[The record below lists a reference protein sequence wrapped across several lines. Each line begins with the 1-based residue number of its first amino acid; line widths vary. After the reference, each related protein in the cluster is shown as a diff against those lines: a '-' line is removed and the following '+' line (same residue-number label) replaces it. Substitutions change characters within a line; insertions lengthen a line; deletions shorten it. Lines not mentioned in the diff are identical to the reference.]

1 MGSIEGCVGA
11 NGGCVGANEGYWGLY
26 WCSMRTSR
34 GCMGANEYYLTL
46 LGASGGYR
54 RVFLGKIIA

>member
-1 MGSIEGCVGA
+1 M
-11 NGGCVGANEGYWGLY
+11 GANEGYWGLY

-34 GCMGANEYYLTL
+34 GCMGANEYYLRL

-54 RVFLGKIIA
+54 RAFLGKIIA